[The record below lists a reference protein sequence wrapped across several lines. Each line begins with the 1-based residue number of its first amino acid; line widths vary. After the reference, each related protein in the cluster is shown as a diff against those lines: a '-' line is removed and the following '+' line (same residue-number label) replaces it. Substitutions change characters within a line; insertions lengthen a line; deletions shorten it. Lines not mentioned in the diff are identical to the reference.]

1 LHRGEGGVGV
11 KVAIDGPI
19 EAITRQQ
26 QEFYIQTEDPLTPID
41 EEIDIDGVERNKLNV
56 IWV

>member
-1 LHRGEGGVGV
+1 M
-11 KVAIDGPI
+11 AIDGPI